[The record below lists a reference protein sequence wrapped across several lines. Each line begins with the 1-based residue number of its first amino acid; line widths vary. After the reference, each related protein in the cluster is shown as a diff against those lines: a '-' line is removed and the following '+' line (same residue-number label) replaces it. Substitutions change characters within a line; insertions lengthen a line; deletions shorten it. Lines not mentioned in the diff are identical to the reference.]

1 MKKQIV
7 KKLTLNRETLRELVG
22 RQAEGVAGGLTI
34 GCTTGGESADAG
46 GTCIGCQ
53 RTYPGNCG

>member
-7 KKLTLNRETLRELVG
+7 QKLALNRETLRVLLG
-22 RQAEGVAGGLTI
+22 REVEGVAGGLTI
-34 GCTTGGESADAG
+34 GCTTGGESAVG

-53 RTYPGNCG
+53 HTNPALCN